1 MSVNNGSRQAP
12 TERDYREASSP
23 GRRSVDEKRLPFPLP
38 RFDMLRHVSD
48 RTPPS
53 VVSRADWS
61 LAVKHS
67 GISLHSTPCTSEL
80 HSACGSASA
89 GPWARGGGGGGGGG
103 GGERSGAERS
113 GGGRGGEATDTGHE
127 NREARDWK
135 PFGST
140 VSGFV
145 LENISLFDE
154 LDELCDADELLQ
166 ALVSADYASSAADL
180 NLDIDPPVWTS
191 DGWGD
196 SGSTSP
202 DVSGDCLSPSRT
214 LNSGSSPGSVEAR
227 SPYSPYGDALSPLSP
242 ESQPS
247 PVSMCSDSSG
257 FSELPLEQKPVRK
270 TSQTRAKSAQPVK
283 RPIHVSPKV
292 SIQPKPLITT
302 MPLPR
307 VTSPLQAKAIIIQ
320 PVQTTILPMV
330 KSPPLS
336 IQPAPPAGT
345 SVLLSPPTQ
354 VLKLHPSQR
363 MATQVL
369 TVPTLAPDGPVH
381 LSSAAPPPLP
391 VAVSFQTPPSDEDE
405 VQALGVW
412 VQEVQALGVW
422 VQEVQALGVWVQEVQ
437 ALDAWVQALG
447 VWVQEVQALG
457 AWVQEVQALGAWV
470 QEVQAL
476 GAWVQEV
483 QALGAWVQE
492 SSISR
497 RQQRM
502 IKNRESASLSRRKK
516 KEYLLT
522 LEARLKVA
530 LCENEKLKCENG
542 TLKRQLEGL
551 RSENTVLKAT
561 APKRRA
567 VCLMVVLIFLV
578 FNVGPMILLEE
589 RSGPVMAAGP
599 GPSSRHLL
607 DFSPETKSNSAAEL
621 EPSHTAH
628 RQEPGEAVPEEKALM
643 VVKREPLLRPAPP
656 CQPPLNKTKCMKMAS
671 ELRGWVHRHEAER
684 TKSWRSGSGVHPR
697 ARTIPRSS
705 SKKGEVAQIVT
716 LQYSASSEK
725 RSGSE
730 LQVYYGP
737 HHVYTDF
744 FDEINRRGDTFY
756 VVSFRRDHLL
766 LPATNHNKG
775 SRPKMSLVLPAV
787 NINDSVI
794 KDKEFEVMMQIDCEV
809 MDTRI
814 LHIKSTSVPPV
825 LRANDTRTDSLYH
838 PGPNSSRP
846 TGPVGVL
853 VGSA

>member
-1 MSVNNGSRQAP
+1 MSFSC
-12 TERDYREASSP
+12 
-23 GRRSVDEKRLPFPLP
+23 
-38 RFDMLRHVSD
+38 
-48 RTPPS
+48 
-53 VVSRADWS
+53 AD
-61 LAVKHS
+61 
-67 GISLHSTPCTSEL
+67 
-80 HSACGSASA
+80 
-89 GPWARGGGGGGGGG
+89 
-103 GGERSGAERS
+103 
-113 GGGRGGEATDTGHE
+113 
-127 NREARDWK
+127 
-135 PFGST
+135 
-140 VSGFV
+140 
-145 LENISLFDE
+145 ISLFDE

-270 TSQTRAKSAQPVK
+270 TSQTRVK

-354 VLKLHPSQR
+354 VLKLHPSQT

-391 VAVSFQTPPSDEDE
+391 VAVSFQTPPSDED
-405 VQALGVW
+405 
-412 VQEVQALGVW
+412 
-422 VQEVQALGVWVQEVQ
+422 
-437 ALDAWVQALG
+437 
-447 VWVQEVQALG
+447 
-457 AWVQEVQALGAWV
+457 
-470 QEVQAL
+470 
-476 GAWVQEV
+476 
-483 QALGAWVQE
+483 

-621 EPSHTAH
+621 GPSHT
-628 RQEPGEAVPEEKALM
+628 EPGEAAPEEKALM

-756 VVSFRRDHLL
+756 VVSFRRVSLRHTVHSLFLCVVLL
-766 LPATNHNKG
+766 KTPPFFVIT
-775 SRPKMSLVLPAV
+775 
-787 NINDSVI
+787 DSVI